1 MPNRSNLIQ
10 ASMRNFASLFE
21 LLLKKWLFLLLL
33 PVVFAFVFSYFIA
46 VYLAHNKATEIGE
59 FNLERLEA
67 ILKLS
72 DQIGEYAMNLTE
84 EDCGKLTEYMRFRP
98 YFRGVLL
105 FNDKSFY
112 CSSTTG
118 DLNLPLNTLLPAD
131 RLKDGSQHIVPETP
145 ARPGVP
151 AIITTFKN
159 EQTQYGAVVIFEG
172 QYLIDSFIQPDVF
185 PRAVKTVVLGLHG
198 ATLPAAPQFS
208 GNEVITVF
216 AGDKFEV
223 HQDFVILLEISKALF
238 WHFYWIAFGL
248 LLPLIFTLFV
258 LSSLLLWKRNGR
270 HSLADD
276 IKSGIENQE
285 FFLVYQPV
293 VSSEDGK
300 AKGVEAL
307 VRWQHP
313 QMGLVR
319 PDLFIPIAE
328 ESQLIVPLTNYIFE
342 RALADFSQLQ
352 LTSDFRIGFNVA
364 PEHFIQS
371 DIEAKF
377 RYLRDAF
384 AEIGVQPLIEIT
396 ERQLLTVDMCE
407 RIAALRELG
416 ILVAIDDFGTG
427 QTTLSLL
434 QTFTLDYLK
443 IDKCFIDTIG
453 QDSVTS
459 HVLDTIIE
467 LCHKMNY
474 VAVAEGVE
482 TQEQADYLISRDVH
496 FLQGYLYAK
505 PMKLNELELWLKEHN

>member
-1 MPNRSNLIQ
+1 MPNRINSLSSLLRLLI
-10 ASMRNFASLFE
+10 SRYDLSRKHLFIM
-21 LLLKKWLFLLLL
+21 LFLPIIL
-33 PVVFAFVFSYFIA
+33 AIASSYLITG
-46 VYLAHNKATEIGE
+46 YLVGKKAREVGE
-59 FNLERLEA
+59 FNLERLES
-67 ILKLS
+67 LLS
-72 DQIGEYAMNLTE
+72 QSKDVGQYALTLNE
-84 EDCGKLTEYMRFRP
+84 GDCGHLNEYMRFKP
-98 YFRGVLL
+98 YYRGVLL
-105 FNDKSFY
+105 FNDKRFY
-112 CSSTTG
+112 CSSTNG
-118 DLNLPLNTLLPAD
+118 VIDLPLNSLLPEPS
-131 RLKDGSQHIVPETP
+131 LKTFAYHIIPETP
-145 ARPGVP
+145 ARLGVP
-151 AIITTFKN
+151 AIIVIFN
-159 EQTQYGAVVIFEG
+159 NSHGAGGAIVVIEG
-172 QYLIDSFIQPDVF
+172 QYLIDSFIQPEVF
-185 PRAVKTVVLGLHG
+185 PRPVRHVVLGLGG
-198 ATLPAAPQFS
+198 ATLPTVPHFS
-208 GNEVITVF
+208 DGKVV
-216 AGDKFEV
+216 AV
-223 HQDFVILLEISKALF
+223 HADNSELVMLLEISQAFF
-238 WHFYWIAFGL
+238 WHFFWIYFGL
-248 LLPLIFTLFV
+248 LLPVLLIFAW
-258 LSSLLLWKRNGR
+258 LLGLNILRKNGR
-270 HSLADD
+270 SSLADD

-396 ERQLLTVDMCE
+396 ERQLLTADMCE
-407 RIAALRELG
+407 RITALRELG

-453 QDSVTS
+453 RDAVTS

-482 TQEQADYLISRDVH
+482 TQEQVDYLISRDVH